1 MRMLEY
7 KLHAPMNGHGM
18 STPVWVTNGGHWYD
32 QDNNTM
38 IGFAPDTTE
47 YYIPDSVDF
56 FTLAELQARQ
66 VALHQKY
73 PMHKYDPSVMPHG
86 EGDVMTDA
94 EVETAVDE
102 WHTAV
107 NV

>member
-7 KLHAPMNGHGM
+7 KLHAPANGVGM
-18 STPVWVTNGGHWYD
+18 SIPPWVHNGGHWYSGD
-32 QDNNTM
+32 DHTM
-38 IGFAPDTTE
+38 IGFSPDTTE

-73 PMHKYDPSVMPHG
+73 PMRKWDSMVPPHE

-94 EVETAVDE
+94 EVEAAVDE

>member
-32 QDNNTM
+32 QDEHTM

-56 FTLAELQARQ
+56 KTEAELKTRVVAMHQ
-66 VALHQKY
+66 VS
-73 PMHKYDPSVMPHG
+73 PMRKMDDGPG
-86 EGDVMTDA
+86 EEGDVMTDA
-94 EVETAVDE
+94 EVETMVGDWVVA
-102 WHTAV
+102 HS
-107 NV
+107 

>member
-18 STPVWVTNGGHWYD
+18 STPVWVDNGGHWY
-32 QDNNTM
+32 NNADHTM

-56 FTLAELQARQ
+56 KTEAELKTRVVAMHQ
-66 VALHQKY
+66 VS
-73 PMHKYDPSVMPHG
+73 PMRKMGDGPG
-86 EGDVMTDA
+86 GEEGDVMTDA
-94 EVETAVDE
+94 EVETMVGDWVAAN
-102 WHTAV
+102 T
-107 NV
+107 